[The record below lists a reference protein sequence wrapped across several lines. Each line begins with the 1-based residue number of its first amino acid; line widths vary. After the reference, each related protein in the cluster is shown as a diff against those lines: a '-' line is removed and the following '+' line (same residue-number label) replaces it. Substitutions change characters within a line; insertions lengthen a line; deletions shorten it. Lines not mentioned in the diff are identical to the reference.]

1 MTDRVSVNVGPT
13 KRQSHGVAG
22 RFFNALATLLT
33 VLVVLLLAVAIFLA
47 VTVKNGP
54 YGERVVFGHPAF
66 SVASGSMAPTFVP
79 GDLIYDRTVTLAQA
93 SHLRKGQ
100 IITFVDPAR
109 TAGQAP
115 LVITHR
121 IYSVGTGPG
130 PGGLTQVE
138 YRTKGDANNV
148 PDALPVAAADVLGV
162 YQGSIPLGGYVLTAV
177 HQPVTFVILIMIPVL
192 YFVTGETRRRWRAID
207 AEERAAREKEADS
220 MGRPW

>member
-1 MTDRVSVNVGPT
+1 MTDRVSVNLAQAKRRDHGAVG
-13 KRQSHGVAG
+13 RV
-22 RFFNALATLLT
+22 FNALATLVT
-33 VLVVLLLAVAIFLA
+33 VLVVLLLIVAIFLA

-54 YGERVVFGHPAF
+54 YGERVVFGHPTF

-79 GDLIYDRTVTLAQA
+79 GDLIYDRTVTLTQA
-93 SHLRKGQ
+93 SHLHKGQ
-100 IITFVDPAR
+100 IITFVDPVR

-148 PDALPVAAADVLGV
+148 PDALPVGAADVLGV
-162 YQGSIPLGGYVLTAV
+162 YQGSIPFGGYVLTAV
-177 HQPVTFVILIMIPVL
+177 HQPVTFVILIMIPVI
-192 YFVTGETRRRWRAID
+192 YFVTGETRRRWLAID
-207 AEERAAREKEADS
+207 AEERAASEKESDMQS
-220 MGRPW
+220 RPW